1 LAYHDTARD
10 HITHP
15 KLLVTVSGAKRR
27 DFGSFARAED
37 RPDSDIDILV
47 RFSNTIDLLTL
58 VRMHRELSELL
69 QRKVDIV
76 TENSLHPSLRPFIE
90 KDLKIIVEA

>member
-1 LAYHDTARD
+1 MTRQETISLIQNY
-10 HITHP
+10 
-15 KLLVTVSGAKRR
+15 LLQYPVQSVGI
-27 DFGSFARAED
+27 FGSFARAED